1 MWKYLSS
8 PLSLLNFRLSD
19 LFLPYANDKY
29 FKGTRNTSKF
39 VHLCQ
44 SDLALHVP
52 IVLRKPSSFL
62 FSVSVS
68 LFLWLHSAG
77 RPSVWDAKR
86 VVGEWGRR
94 RRGGSF
100 KTSECLMVVREG
112 EECMWQEALG
122 FLAFSPPSTH
132 KIHLRLGACLWK
144 QIYKMIRYT
153 AFASQKLVCNTQRLS
168 YVQMWIFQNRR
179 GRLLTPGRAE
189 RRERKR
195 WSFFLFS
202 PPP

>member
-8 PLSLLNFRLSD
+8 PLSLLNFRLWD

-39 VHLCQ
+39 VHLRQ
-44 SDLALHVP
+44 SDLALDVP

-112 EECMWQEALG
+112 EECGWQEALG
-122 FLAFSPPSTH
+122 FLALSPLSTH
-132 KIHLRLGACLWK
+132 KIHLRLGSESLKTDIQNYKICSICIAKICL
-144 QIYKMIRYT
+144 
-153 AFASQKLVCNTQRLS
+153 
-168 YVQMWIFQNRR
+168 
-179 GRLLTPGRAE
+179 
-189 RRERKR
+189 
-195 WSFFLFS
+195 
-202 PPP
+202 